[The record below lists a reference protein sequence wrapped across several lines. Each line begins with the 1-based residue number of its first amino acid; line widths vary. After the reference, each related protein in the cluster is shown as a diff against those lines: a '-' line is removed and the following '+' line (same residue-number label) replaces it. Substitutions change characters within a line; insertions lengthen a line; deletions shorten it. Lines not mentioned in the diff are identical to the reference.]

1 MARFARKSRTGF
13 TLIELLVVIAI
24 IAILIGLLLPAV
36 QKVREA
42 AARIKCA
49 NNLKQIGLAVHNYES
64 SQNCFPPAG
73 TYLKGSPSVSYST
86 LAVILP
92 YVEQE
97 NLQRLMNFGL
107 PYTDP
112 VNIPSTKVRVSIFLC
127 PSEVKDQERPDG
139 AVTHY
144 PLNYGANVGTWLVFD
159 PNSSLPGEGAFPVR
173 HRPNATRLIGLGH
186 TVGAFSDGL
195 SNTIGFAEVKAW
207 TPYFRNGG
215 NPSAVNAP
223 IPTDPTTV
231 AALGGEFKADSGHTE
246 WVDARVHQTGIT
258 TCFAP
263 NTKVPYTTGGTT
275 YDIDFNSMR
284 EGQNATGIT
293 YAAVTSRSYH
303 SGGVNALL
311 MDGSVRFVASS
322 IPLPAWRAL
331 GTRSGGEV
339 VSE

>member
-1 MARFARKSRTGF
+1 MARFTRRNGF

-64 SQNCFPPAG
+64 AQNCFPPAG

-97 NLQRLMNFGL
+97 NLQRLMNFAQ
-107 PYTDP
+107 PYTNP
-112 VNIPSTKVRVSIFLC
+112 VNLPSTKIRVSIFLC

-144 PLNYGANVGTWLVFD
+144 PLNYGANMGTWLVFD
-159 PNSSLPGEGAFPVR
+159 PTTSRPGEGAFPVR
-173 HRPNATRLIGLGH
+173 HRPDATRLIGQGLS
-186 TVGAFSDGL
+186 TGAFADGL
-195 SNTIGFAEVKAW
+195 SNTLGFAEVKAW

-215 NPSAVNAP
+215 NPSAANAP
-223 IPTDPTTV
+223 FPNDPTTV
-231 AALGGEFKADSGHTE
+231 AGYGGEFKADSGHTE

-258 TCFAP
+258 TCFPP
-263 NTKVPYTTGGTT
+263 NTKVPYTSGGTT

-284 EGQNATGIT
+284 EGQSATGIT

-311 MDGSVRFVASS
+311 MDGSVRFVSNS
-322 IPLPAWRAL
+322 IPLVAWRAL
-331 GTRSGGEV
+331 GTRMGGEV